1 MKRKWLLI
9 FTVLCVAI
17 MGCSKSDNT
26 EAKVEANDEE
36 TEEAKKEED
45 DTNIFLEKLSEI
57 DLSTDLEVIKQQQGG
72 VLTENLAFEEEQQG
86 NSSIEEQALK
96 EELAN
101 LLEVTQEPEEIEKG
115 IALLLAS
122 PNYKERIEIVENYTP
137 DYDEPLLP
145 DPVKQTTEGTTE
157 KRVPPENA
165 IILLDASS
173 SMLLP
178 TKDNNIRMDVAKKA
192 VSKFAQTVGSQSD
205 VSLVVYGHKGS
216 ESDSDKEL
224 SCTSIEE
231 IYSLGEYEKEPF
243 DQALSS
249 FESRGWTPLA
259 GAIMKAEE
267 MTRELE
273 GSTTIYIVSD
283 GVETCDGDPI
293 EAAKTFANRADSNHV
308 HIIGFQVDQE
318 AEMQLQE
325 VANAGNGDYY
335 YAENAEDIHQTI
347 EEKWLLPSRIDVV
360 WAHRMAPDPWE
371 QLAEM
376 NHVEG
381 LADDVRTII
390 KQENERYK
398 QALQIL
404 QDEELLE
411 EETYRELK
419 DSIEER
425 RYSITQNLRDLES
438 TKKTEMKDLA
448 SDIRAEIDEW
458 VEKMSQMKEEQGDI
472 W

>member
-1 MKRKWLLI
+1 MFAILI
-9 FTVLCVAI
+9 ALIV
-17 MGCSKSDNT
+17 GCSKSNNT
-26 EAKVEANDEE
+26 EAEVEAEVEE
-36 TEEAKKEED
+36 TENEEKQEND
-45 DTNIFLEKLSEI
+45 SNLLVEKLNEI

-72 VLTENLAFEEEQQG
+72 LLTEDLAFEEEKED
-86 NSSIEEQALK
+86 SSLMEEQELK
-96 EELAN
+96 EELAK
-101 LLEVTQEPEEIEKG
+101 LIEVTKEPNDIHKG
-115 IALLLAS
+115 LVSLLGS
-122 PNYKERIEIVENYTP
+122 PNYKEYIEIVETYNP
-137 DYDEPLLP
+137 DYDEPFLP
-145 DPVKQTTEGTTE
+145 DPVKQTSDGSTE

-178 TKDNNIRMDVAKKA
+178 TNNNNIRMDVAKKA
-192 VSKFAQTVGSQSD
+192 VSKFAQTVGSKSD

-216 ESDSDKEL
+216 ESDTDKEL

-249 FESRGWTPLA
+249 FESKGWTPLA

-273 GSTTIYIVSD
+273 GRTTIYIVSD

-335 YAENAEDIHQTI
+335 YAEDAEDIHQTI

-381 LADDVRTII
+381 LANDVRTII
-390 KQENERYK
+390 NQENERYK
-398 QALQIL
+398 QALQIFE
-404 QDEELLE
+404 DEEMLDE
-411 EETYRELK
+411 ESYRELK
-419 DSIEER
+419 ESIEER
-425 RYSITQNLRDLES
+425 RYSIIQNLRDLES
-438 TKKTEMKDLA
+438 DKKSEMKDLA
-448 SDIRAEIDEW
+448 ADISAEIQEW
-458 VEKMSQMKEEQGDI
+458 VEKMSKMKDEQGDI